1 MQTKPDMRNF
11 FRMFGFVK
19 PYAVKYAICV
29 FIYSVQ
35 NFYMQFA
42 ISVFTGSLMAAIVA
56 GDMRGVYNALI
67 LLAVMLG
74 TFMIAIGFA
83 IYGYVINLFKIERDF
98 KAKLFSAFVR
108 GNLEDSTLKHSG
120 EGIAAINTDADTASN
135 VYGDA
140 FTSLM
145 FNVLAIGFSLVT
157 VFVIDYRMGL
167 GAIGVGAVALA
178 LQAGFAPVLARLG
191 SARLDANAQGVK
203 AMSNIFAGGLA
214 IRALSRQHKTWSV
227 FNIENG
233 KLKSINFKEAFIG
246 MWQAMFT
253 TVQGWLSLVFV
264 FGFGGWLVAT
274 DRLELHLLVMV
285 VGMVT
290 AITGSMSAIGGS
302 WANMQPPLVAA
313 GRVFA
318 IIDSVP
324 EEDTAAQAGTAKA
337 WDGSYGIKLNGLNF
351 AYKGADGNAL
361 TDINLEIRENEMVAF
376 VGASGSGKSTLLRTI
391 IGFYERPGLAM
402 SVGNLNFADGDI
414 MGWRGHF
421 AYVDQSCKLFDMTIQ
436 ENIAMGL
443 KGKAG
448 DDAIKKAA
456 IQAFA
461 DEFISELP
469 DGYASNCGEKGASLS
484 GGQKQ
489 RIAIARALIKGA
501 PVMVFDEATS
511 ALDTESEQR
520 IMESIEAMRKDHT
533 ILITTHNLHNVVTAD
548 KIVVMDGGCIAEVGT
563 HEELMA
569 KDGVYAALTRGEG

>member
-1 MQTKPDMRNF
+1 MQTKPEMRNF
-11 FRMFGFVK
+11 FRMFGYVK
-19 PYAVKYAICV
+19 PYAIRYTISTFFYC
-29 FIYSVQ
+29 FQ
-35 NFYMQFA
+35 NFYTNFA

-74 TFMIAIGFA
+74 TFLFVIGFA
-83 IYGYVINLFKIERDF
+83 VYGYVVTLFRIERDF

-108 GNLEDSTLKHSG
+108 GNLEDATLKHSG
-120 EGIAAINTDADTASN
+120 EGIAAINTDADTAAGIYS
-135 VYGDA
+135 DA
-140 FTSLM
+140 FASLM
-145 FNVLAIGFSLVT
+145 FNVLAIAFSLVT
-157 VFVIDYRMGL
+157 IFVIDYRMGL
-167 GAIGVGAVALA
+167 GAIGVGLIALA
-178 LQAGFAPVLARLG
+178 IQAGFAPVLARLG

-214 IRALSRQHKTWSV
+214 VRALSRQQKTWAV
-227 FNIENG
+227 FNVENG

-253 TVQGWLSLVFV
+253 TVQGWLSMVFV

-274 DRLELHLLVMV
+274 GRLELHLLIMVM
-285 VGMVT
+285 GMVT
-290 AITGSMSAIGGS
+290 TITSAMSAIGGN
-302 WANMQPPLVAA
+302 WANLQPPMVAA

-324 EEDTAAQAGTAKA
+324 EENMPSQAGVAAA
-337 WDGSYGIKLNGLNF
+337 WDGMYDIKLNGLNF
-351 AYKGADGNAL
+351 AYKDAKENAL

-391 IGFYERPGLAM
+391 IGFYQRPGLSM
-402 SVGNLNFADGDI
+402 SVGNLAFADGDI
-414 MGWRGHF
+414 MGWREHF
-421 AYVDQSCKLFDMTIQ
+421 AYVDQSCKLFDMTIE

-443 KGKAG
+443 KDEAS
-448 DDAIKKAA
+448 DEAIKKAA
-456 IQAFA
+456 MQAFA
-461 DEFISELP
+461 DEFIRELP

-548 KIVVMDGGCIAEVGT
+548 KIVVMDGGYIAEVGT

-569 KDGVYAALTRGEG
+569 KNGVYAALVRGN